1 MATKKMEQFEETPV
15 TDADQDL
22 IAFVTDHCNEWR
34 NNRDVNYLKTW
45 EEYER
50 MFRGIWDL
58 ADQSRESE
66 RSRLVTPALQQAI
79 EAKQAEISEAVF
91 GRGDFFDIADDM
103 NDQNPADIE
112 LVRRQMHEDFKF
124 SRTKKA
130 IDDIILLAEMYGTG
144 IGEII
149 IEEQTVMSPDTQP
162 IEGTGM
168 AAIGVTE
175 KKQFMVALNA
185 VNPRNFLIDPNA
197 TTVESSLG
205 VAIEEYMSYYTIIQG
220 IEKGIYRKVNV
231 VPGYGSTRLEE
242 TQEPVPSR
250 ADKIQV
256 IRYYG
261 LIPRDMLEGLEE
273 SETTIELFPE
283 ESSADQYSDM
293 VEAVVVIADNQ
304 YLLKAEPSPYMMKD
318 RPVIAYQ
325 ADSLPGRFWGRGTAE
340 KGYNMQKAI
349 DAQIR
354 SHLDSLALTTAP
366 MMAMD
371 ATRLPRGAK
380 YEVKPGKNLLVNGN
394 PNEIMMPFKFGTTD
408 PANFQTAQNFQQ
420 MLLAATG
427 TLDSSSMPSQ
437 VAGGEASGAGLSMAL
452 SGLMK
457 KNKRALIN
465 FQEDF
470 LIPFI
475 RKAAWRFMQFD
486 PERYPVKDFKFI
498 PVSTMGM
505 VAREYEQQQ
514 MVGLMQTLGPTSPIT
529 PVLLQGII
537 QASSLSNREDI
548 IAQLQKMSQPD
559 PQQAQMAQANMQLDM
574 MGKQALV
581 EKTKA
586 DAAKSAAEA
595 EKAHVETQLAPQ
607 KAQAQIVGDLS
618 KGNSTDQ
625 AQQDFDRR
633 VKIAELMLKEADL
646 KQNSKIVEMQMAEK
660 NSRLQKTNADF
671 LKTLTSKL

>member
-1 MATKKMEQFEETPV
+1 MDKFEETPV
-15 TDADQDL
+15 TDADKEVVE
-22 IAFVTDHCNEWR
+22 FVTMHCNEWR

-58 ADQSRESE
+58 ADQSRDSE

-91 GRGDFFDIADDM
+91 GRGDFFDISDDM
-103 NDQNPADIE
+103 NDQDPTDIQ
-112 LVRRQMHEDFKF
+112 LVRRQMHEDFTF
-124 SRTKKA
+124 SRIKKS

-144 IGEII
+144 IGELV

-168 AAIGVTE
+168 AAIGVQE

-185 VNPRNFLIDPNA
+185 INPRNFLIDPNA
-197 TTVESSLG
+197 TTVETSLG

-220 IEKGIYRKVNV
+220 MEKGIYRKVNV

-242 TQEPVPSR
+242 TQEAVPSR
-250 ADKIQV
+250 ADKLQV

-273 SETTIELFPE
+273 SEAKVLELFPE
-283 ESSADQYSDM
+283 DTAADDYSDM

-304 YLLKAEPSPYMMKD
+304 YLLKAEASPYMMKD
-318 RPVIAYQ
+318 RPVVAYP

-427 TLDSSSMPSQ
+427 TLDSSSMPGQ

-486 PERYPVKDFKFI
+486 PERYPVKDFKFV

-537 QASSLSNREDI
+537 QSSSLSNRDDI

-559 PQQAQMAQANMQLDM
+559 PQAQQVQQQMQHVALATAEATLQKTQSEAALAQAN
-574 MGKQALV
+574 
-581 EKTKA
+581 
-586 DAAKSAAEA
+586 AAKATAQTQVIP
-595 EKAHVETQLAPQ
+595 VETQIKAMAAQPKNQQPSPLDQVEKVANLA
-607 KAQAQIVGDLS
+607 
-618 KGNSTDQ
+618 
-625 AQQDFDRR
+625 
-633 VKIAELMLKEADL
+633 LKEAD
-646 KQNSKIVEMQMAEK
+646 IVSNERIAMIQMA
-660 NSRLQKTNADF
+660 
-671 LKTLTSKL
+671 SKVK

>member
-1 MATKKMEQFEETPV
+1 MATKKMDQFEETPV
-15 TDADQDL
+15 TEADQDL
-22 IAFVTDHCNEWR
+22 IEFVSSHCTEWR

-58 ADQSRESE
+58 ADQGRESE

-79 EAKQAEISEAVF
+79 EAKQAEIAEAVF

-103 NDQNPADIE
+103 QDQNPADIE
-112 LVRRQMHEDFKF
+112 LVRRQMHEDFQF
-124 SRTKKA
+124 SRVKKS

-144 IGEII
+144 IGEIVV
-149 IEEQTVMSPDTQP
+149 EEKTVMSPDTQP
-162 IEGTGM
+162 IDGTGM
-168 AAIGVTE
+168 AAIGVQE
-175 KKQFMVALNA
+175 KKQFMVAINP

-197 TTVESSLG
+197 TTVETSLG

-220 IEKGIYRKVNV
+220 MEKGIYRKVNV

-250 ADKIQV
+250 SDKIQV

-273 SETTIELFPE
+273 SESKAVELFPE
-283 ESSADQYSDM
+283 NTSADDYSDM

-304 YLLKAEPSPYMMKD
+304 YLLKAEASPYMMKD
-318 RPVIAYQ
+318 RPVVSYQ
-325 ADSLPGRFWGRGTAE
+325 ADAMPGRFWGRGTAE

-354 SHLDSLALTTAP
+354 SHLDSLALTTSP

-380 YEVKPGKNLLVNGN
+380 YEVRPGKNLLVNGN

-427 TLDSSSMPSQ
+427 TLDSSSMPGQ
-437 VAGGEASGAGLSMAL
+437 VAGGEASGAGMSMAL

-486 PERYPVKDFKFI
+486 PERYPVKDFKFV
-498 PVSTMGM
+498 PLSTMGM

-514 MVGLMQTLGPTSPIT
+514 LVGLMQTLGPTSPIT

-537 QASSLSNREDI
+537 QSSSLSNRDDI

-559 PQQAQMAQANMQLDM
+559 PQAQQVQQQMQHVALATAEATLQKTQAEAALAQANAQKV
-574 MGKQALV
+574 GAQTQV
-581 EKTKA
+581 IPI
-586 DAAKSAAEA
+586 
-595 EKAHVETQLAPQ
+595 ETQI
-607 KAQAQIVGDLS
+607 KAVAAQS
-618 KGNSTDQ
+618 KNQVSPIDNILKVANT
-625 AQQDFDRR
+625 A
-633 VKIAELMLKEADL
+633 LKEADI
-646 KQNSKIVEMQMAEK
+646 KSNERIAMIQMA
-660 NSRLQKTNADF
+660 
-671 LKTLTSKL
+671 SKVK

>member
-1 MATKKMEQFEETPV
+1 MEKFEETPV
-15 TDADQDL
+15 TDADKDV
-22 IAFVTDHCNEWR
+22 IEFVTTHCTEWR

-58 ADQSRESE
+58 ADQSRDSE

-91 GRGDFFDIADDM
+91 GRGEFFDISDDIQ
-103 NDQNPADIE
+103 DQDPADIE
-112 LVRRQMHEDFKF
+112 LVRRQMHEDFQF
-124 SRTKKA
+124 SRIKKS

-144 IGEII
+144 IGELF
-149 IEEQTVMSPDTQP
+149 IEEQIVMSPATQP
-162 IEGTGM
+162 IPGSGM
-168 AAIGVTE
+168 SAFGVNE
-175 KKQFMVALNA
+175 KKQFMVGLNPI
-185 VNPRNFLIDPNA
+185 NPRNFLIDPNA
-197 TTVESSLG
+197 TTVETSLG
-205 VAIEEYMSYYTIIQG
+205 VAIEEYMSYYTIVQG
-220 IEKGIYRKVNV
+220 IEKGIYRKVDI

-250 ADKIQV
+250 SDKIQV

-261 LIPRDMLEGLEE
+261 LVPRDMLEGLEE

-283 ESSADQYSDM
+283 ESAADHYSDM

-304 YLLKAEPSPYMMKD
+304 YLLKAEASPYMMKD
-318 RPVIAYQ
+318 RPVVSYQ

-427 TLDSSSMPSQ
+427 TLDSSSMPGQ

-486 PERYPVKDFKFI
+486 PERYPVKDFKFV
-498 PVSTMGM
+498 PLSTMGM

-537 QASSLSNREDI
+537 QSSSLSNREDI

-559 PQQAQMAQANMQLDM
+559 PKAQETEQQMQQLQLASAQALLQKTQAEAALAMAQAQKA
-574 MGKQALV
+574 GAETQVIPVEAQAKLM
-581 EKTKA
+581 
-586 DAAKSAAEA
+586 SAATKNSSDPMADEF
-595 EKAHVETQLAPQ
+595 EKRMKLADKLIKVEDI
-607 KAQAQIVGDLS
+607 KS
-618 KGNSTDQ
+618 NE
-625 AQQDFDRR
+625 R
-633 VKIAELMLKEADL
+633 IA
-646 KQNSKIVEMQMAEK
+646 SMQMQRK
-660 NSRLQKTNADF
+660 MQ
-671 LKTLTSKL
+671 

>member
-1 MATKKMEQFEETPV
+1 MAEFKEDIM
-15 TDADQDL
+15 TDDDKELVSFIVDQCNGWR
-22 IAFVTDHCNEWR
+22 DH
-34 NNRDVNYLKTW
+34 RDVNYLDKW

-50 MFRGIWDL
+50 LFRGIWDAL
-58 ADQSRESE
+58 DKTRESE

-79 EAKQAEISEAVF
+79 ESKQAEISEAVF
-91 GRGDFFDIADDM
+91 GRGEFFDIVDDR
-103 NDQNPADIE
+103 NDQDPNDIA
-112 LVRRQMHEDFKF
+112 LVRKQMHEDFKT
-124 SRTKKA
+124 SRIKKSL
-130 IDDIILLAEMYGTG
+130 DDIILLGELYGTG
-144 IGEII
+144 IGEILVK
-149 IEEQTVMSPDTQP
+149 EKTVMSPATQAIP
-162 IEGTGM
+162 GTEM
-168 AAIGVTE
+168 AAIGVQET
-175 KKQFMVALNA
+175 KQFMINLYP
-185 VNPRNFLIDPNA
+185 VNPRNFLIEPNA
-197 TTVESSLG
+197 RTVEDSLG
-205 VAIEEYMSYYTIIQG
+205 VAIEEYVSYHSVVRSIADGT
-220 IEKGIYRKVNV
+220 YRKVNIT
-231 VPGYGSTRLEE
+231 PSYSNMEL
-242 TQEPVPSR
+242 EPVQEVTHEQDDR
-250 ADKIQV
+250 IRV

-261 LIPRDMLEGLEE
+261 LVPREYLENVDKKEGEE
-273 SETTIELFPE
+273 VVDLFPE
-283 ESSADQYSDM
+283 GSKGEDYQDM
-293 VEAVVVIADNQ
+293 VEAIVVIADDQ
-304 YLLKAEPSPYMMKD
+304 WLLKAEASPYMMKD
-318 RPVIAYQ
+318 RPIVAYQ
-325 ADSLPGRFWGRGTAE
+325 ADSMPGRFWGRGTAE

-380 YEVKPGKNLLVNGN
+380 YEVRPGKNMLVNGN

-408 PANFQTAQNFQQ
+408 PANFQTAQNFQG
-420 MLLAATG
+420 MLQQATG
-427 TLDSSSMPSQ
+427 TLDSTAMPGR

-457 KNKRALIN
+457 KNKRTLIN

-475 RKAAWRFMQFD
+475 TKAAYRFMQFD
-486 PERYPVKDFKFI
+486 PDRYPVQDFTFI

-514 MVGLMQTLGPTSPIT
+514 MMALMSTLGAQSPIT

-537 QASSLSNREDI
+537 ASSSLSNREEI
-548 IAQLQKMSQPD
+548 IATLQKMSQPD
-559 PQQAQMAQANMQLDM
+559 PQQAQMEQANMQLEM

-595 EKAHVETQLAPQ
+595 EKATVETQLAPQ
-607 KAQAQIVGDLS
+607 KAQAQIVSDLS
-618 KGNSTDQ
+618 KGNNSTDQ
-625 AQQDFDRR
+625 VQQEFDRR

-660 NSRLQKTNADF
+660 NSRIQKTNAEF
-671 LKTLTSKL
+671 LKTLSSKL